1 MRKWVL
7 VLIITI
13 FCSTAWAQ
21 QKFALVIGNG
31 NYTDLGR
38 LRNPVNDA
46 DDMTA
51 ALTELGFSVDK
62 ILNGD
67 LDTMENAVMRLKR
80 NLLASKNSY
89 GFLFYAGHGVQ
100 SNGVNYLIPVGM
112 SIPSE
117 NFLRSRA
124 VSVQMVLDELN
135 DARNELN
142 VVVLDACRDNPFT
155 WARSGSGARGLTVMG
170 NQPADSIVVSATSAG
185 STANDGEGR
194 NGLFTSSLL
203 KNIKTPGLEVM
214 EIFRRTGQD
223 VIIASDRK
231 QIPAFYSQFFGNA
244 YFSSPA
250 AAQPHV
256 TPPVAISPSPPP
268 ETPQTV
274 ITSSPTPVTSPITIA
289 PSPPP
294 ETPQTVIGSSST
306 PVTPPITIT
315 PSPPPETPQAQPA
328 ASVVTV
334 TPSSASVRSFT
345 GITAFGGWLSNQL
358 KNTATTPYVVK
369 LNVSNL
375 TGISDALFNAPQKY
389 VYIDLSESTLSKI
402 PNDAFYTRGRNCET
416 LIGITIPNGVTS
428 IGNSAFNSCT
438 SITSVIIPNSVTTIG
453 TNVFSSCTKLTS
465 VTIGTSVKSIE
476 GFVFNSCSSLSSVI
490 IPNSVTSIGRNSF
503 EGCSSLVSI
512 IIPNSVK
519 SIDGSAF
526 NNCGSLASVIMPNSV
541 TSIGAWAF
549 RNCGSLASVIIG
561 SSVTSIG
568 DSAFANC
575 KNLISVIIPASVT
588 SIKDSAF
595 NACTSLAS
603 VTFQGMININS
614 FSDTVSFP
622 GDLRAKFYAASKTNG
637 TPGTYTRPSGG
648 NTWTRQ

>member
-1 MRKWVL
+1 MKRL
-7 VLIITI
+7 FLILIILV
-13 FCSTAWAQ
+13 FCQALYSQ
-21 QKFALVIGNG
+21 QKFALVIGNS

-62 ILNGD
+62 VLNGD

-155 WARSGSGARGLTVMG
+155 WARSGVRGLTVMG
-170 NQPADSIVVSATSAG
+170 NQPADSIVVYATSAG

-203 KNIKTPGLEVM
+203 KNIKTPGLEVK
-214 EIFRRTGQD
+214 EIFNRTGAE
-223 VIIASDRK
+223 VVIASDRK

-250 AAQPHV
+250 AAQPAF
-256 TPPVAISPSPPP
+256 TPPVAITPSPPP
-268 ETPQTV
+268 E
-274 ITSSPTPVTSPITIA
+274 A
-289 PSPPP
+289 
-294 ETPQTVIGSSST
+294 
-306 PVTPPITIT
+306 PPITIT
-315 PSPPPETPQAQPA
+315 PSPPPEAPPTVIASSPPPVTPPITIAPSPPPVVPQPAPA
-328 ASVVTV
+328 ASAVTGTSIGGSQV
-334 TPSSASVRSFT
+334 RLFSSIPVFQN
-345 GITAFGGWLSNQL
+345 WLSSQPR
-358 KNTATTPYVVK
+358 NTASTPYVIK

-375 TGISDALFNAPQKY
+375 SGISDVLINAQQKY
-389 VYIDLSESTLSKI
+389 VYIDLSESILSKI
-402 PNDAFYTRGRNCET
+402 PNDAFYIRSRNCET
-416 LIGITIPNGVTS
+416 LTGIIIPNGVTS

-438 SITSVIIPNSVTTIG
+438 SLASVNIPDSVTSIG
-453 TNVFSSCTKLTS
+453 TNVFASCTKLAS
-465 VTIGTSVKSIE
+465 VTIGNGVTSIGTSAFFSCGNLASVTIGNNVTSIGRNAFEGCSSLANIIIPNSVKSIE
-476 GFVFNSCSSLSSVI
+476 GSAFNNCTSLASVKIPNGVTSINTWAFRNCSSLSSVI
-490 IPNSVTSIGRNSF
+490 IPNSVTSI
-503 EGCSSLVSI
+503 
-512 IIPNSVK
+512 K
-519 SIDGSAF
+519 DGAF
-526 NNCGSLASVIMPNSV
+526 INCKGL
-541 TSIGAWAF
+541 TSI
-549 RNCGSLASVIIG
+549 
-561 SSVTSIG
+561 
-568 DSAFANC
+568 
-575 KNLISVIIPASVT
+575 IIPASVT
-588 SIKDSAF
+588 SIIDNAF
-595 NACTSLAS
+595 NSCTSLAS
-603 VTFQGMININS
+603 VTFQGTISPSKFSTS
-614 FSDTVSFP
+614 FAFP
-622 GDLRAKFYAASKTNG
+622 GDLRDKFYAANKTNG

-648 NTWTRQ
+648 NIWTRQ